1 MCFILKLIL
10 CKNIGF
16 ITGMKTYYKS
26 PIGNILIEGD
36 ERGMSKLIFTDNA
49 DDEVVDRDEMASHWI
64 QQLNEY
70 FSHKRE
76 YFELEINLKG
86 TAFQLRVWEEL
97 LKIPFGKT
105 ISYKDLS
112 LRLGDLKAIRAVAGA
127 NGANPVSIIV
137 PCHRVIGSDGS
148 LTGYAGGLWR
158 KRWLLD
164 FESKELLF
172 T

>member
-1 MCFILKLIL
+1 
-10 CKNIGF
+10 
-16 ITGMKTYYKS
+16 MKTYYYS
-26 PIGNILIEGD
+26 PIGTICIEGD
-36 ERGMSKLIFTDNA
+36 ERGMSKLIFAENIE
-49 DDEVVDRDEMASHWI
+49 DEVDEKNEITSPWI
-64 QQLNEY
+64 RQLDEY
-70 FSHKRE
+70 FKHQLE
-76 YFELEINLKG
+76 FFELELNLKG

-105 ISYKDLS
+105 ITYKELS
-112 LRLGDLKAIRAVAGA
+112 LRLGDLKAIRAVAAA

-164 FESKELLF
+164 FESKDLLF
-172 T
+172 APEM